1 MSQYLAGQPGPPVSE
16 LPLLIQR
23 SRGEVSSYLTRVR
36 TRQRRMLTLAV
47 VAGALAT
54 AFAATPAIG
63 GKPLSDALDASL
75 SLAMPAWQLL
85 CIFAALCSLTAAIA
99 TQLQKSNNLEENVAR
114 AETVRARLDILNIG
128 LISGNLSRE
137 QAASEYGE
145 CLQLASFL

>member
-1 MSQYLAGQPGPPVSE
+1 L
-16 LPLLIQR
+16 
-23 SRGEVSSYLTRVR
+23 
-36 TRQRRMLTLAV
+36 LTLAV

-63 GKPLSDALDASL
+63 GKPLTDVLDASL
-75 SLAMPAWQLL
+75 GLSTPAWQLL
-85 CIFAALCSLTAAIA
+85 CIFAAICSLAAAIA

-114 AETVRARLDILNIG
+114 AETVRARLDVLNIG
-128 LISGNLSRE
+128 LIAGNLSRE

>member
-23 SRGEVSSYLTRVR
+23 SRGDVSSYLTRVR

-54 AFAATPAIG
+54 AFAATPV
-63 GKPLSDALDASL
+63 
-75 SLAMPAWQLL
+75 
-85 CIFAALCSLTAAIA
+85 
-99 TQLQKSNNLEENVAR
+99 SNNLEENVAR

-128 LISGNLSRE
+128 LISGNLSQE